1 MALSPRSARDTTG
14 ARLGKG
20 EKLIAL
26 ERIFVLAIL
35 VTILTVDVI
44 GYFVPPGVDPFVAA
58 IGVATTVSLGLY
70 LWSPLYATCALAVVF
85 ALSFLTGSESQVL
98 IAAAFAAGLIMRL
111 GWNALILSY
120 AGLFLVATALVA
132 LSDPEGPANI
142 SVGIFLISAAVSGAI
157 GYALRLAFARGRRL
171 EVELAEKAEQER
183 QAVLAERRWIAG
195 ELHDSIAHHLTVVSL
210 HVQMLDDADASP
222 ASQEAIRIAARKAMT
237 DLRFVIDLADD
248 GPRAAGMPTG
258 DLAASISEATEE
270 FESAGHTVL
279 LVGDPADER
288 IPRAAEII
296 FARIMR
302 ESATNV
308 LKYAGQG
315 QIEIR
320 LDVTDDAAGLTI
332 GSPLSASPR
341 RELSSS
347 RTGIGRMAERVL
359 GASGE
364 FSAGEVDGRWVVAA
378 HLPIARQ
385 ARDTDD
391 APAADVG
398 APSAEAVESSEGARV
413 ETRVLRRARRKQ
425 N

>member
-1 MALSPRSARDTTG
+1 MALSPSSDRGTHAT
-14 ARLGKG
+14 RLGRG
-20 EKLIAL
+20 EKLIAI

-58 IGVATTVSLGLY
+58 IGVATTLALGLY
-70 LWSPLYATCALAVVF
+70 LWSPLYATCALALVF

-98 IAAAFAAGLIMRL
+98 IAAAFAAGLVMRL
-111 GWNALILSY
+111 GWNALVLSY

-157 GYALRLAFARGRRL
+157 GYALRLAFARGRKL

-248 GPRAAGMPTG
+248 GPRAAGMPAG
-258 DLAASISEATEE
+258 DLAASIVEASEE

-279 LVGDPADER
+279 LTGDPSDER

-296 FARIMR
+296 FARITR

-308 LKYAGQG
+308 LKYAGPG
-315 QIEIR
+315 EIEIR

-332 GSPLSASPR
+332 SSPLSATPR

-364 FSAGEVDGRWVVAA
+364 FSAGEVDGRWVVSA

-385 ARDTDD
+385 ARAEDD
-391 APAADVG
+391 APSADVD
-398 APSAEAVESSEGARV
+398 APTPSAVESSETARV
-413 ETRVLRRARRKQ
+413 ETRVLRRARRRQ

>member
-1 MALSPRSARDTTG
+1 MAYRPRRDRGTR
-14 ARLGKG
+14 AIRLGRG
-20 EKLIAL
+20 EKLIAV
-26 ERIFVLAIL
+26 ERFFVLAIL

-58 IGVATTVSLGLY
+58 IGVATTLSLALY
-70 LWSPLYATCALAVVF
+70 LWSPLYATCALALVF

-111 GWNALILSY
+111 GWNALIFSY
-120 AGLFLVATALVA
+120 AGLFLVATAIVVTA
-132 LSDPEGPANI
+132 DSEGPANI
-142 SVGIFLISAAVSGAI
+142 SVGIFLIGAAVSGAV
-157 GYALRLAFARGRRL
+157 GYALRLAFARGRKL
-171 EVELAEKAEQER
+171 EIELAEKAEQER

-210 HVQMLDDADASP
+210 HVQMLDDDKASES
-222 ASQEAIRIAARKAMT
+222 SQEAIRIAARKAMT

-248 GPRAAGMPTG
+248 GPRSSGMPAG
-258 DLAASISEATEE
+258 DLAASIAEAKEE
-270 FESAGHTVL
+270 LESAGHSVRL
-279 LVGDPADER
+279 GGDPADER

-302 ESATNV
+302 ESATNA

-315 QIEIR
+315 EVEIL
-320 LDVTDDAAGLTI
+320 LDVTDESAALTI
-332 GSPLSASPR
+332 SSPLSATPR

-364 FSAGEVDGRWVVAA
+364 FDAGEVDGRWVVAA
-378 HLPIARQ
+378 RLPIARQ
-385 ARDTDD
+385 AVRASEEP
-391 APAADVG
+391 APA
-398 APSAEAVESSEGARV
+398 PPNPPR
-413 ETRVLRRARRKQ
+413 TR
-425 N
+425 

>member
-1 MALSPRSARDTTG
+1 MAFRLSRNANSSA
-14 ARLGKG
+14 ARLDRG
-20 EKLIAL
+20 ERATVI
-26 ERIFVLAIL
+26 ERIAVLGIVGTIVVINAVVAIASPDVDPLAAVIGVVSTAVLAL
-35 VTILTVDVI
+35 
-44 GYFVPPGVDPFVAA
+44 F
-58 IGVATTVSLGLY
+58 
-70 LWSPLYATCALAVVF
+70 LWSPLIAVVGLVAVF
-85 ALSFLTGSESQVL
+85 ALSFLVGIESESL
-98 IAAAFAAGLIMRL
+98 ILLAVAAGLVVRL
-111 GWNALILSY
+111 GWTSLVMVY
-120 AGLFLVATALVA
+120 AGVFLLATALVA
-132 LSDPEGPANI
+132 VGVNADPIN
-142 SVGIFLISAAVSGAI
+142 VGVYLIAAVVSSII
-157 GYALRLAFARGRRL
+157 GYALRLAFARGRKL

-248 GPRAAGMPTG
+248 GPRAAGMPAG

-320 LDVTDDAAGLTI
+320 LDVTDDAAGLMI
-332 GSPLSASPR
+332 GSPLSATPR

-364 FSAGEVDGRWVVAA
+364 FSAGEVDGRWVVSA
-378 HLPIARQ
+378 HLPIARP
-385 ARDTDD
+385 ARAEDD
-391 APAADVG
+391 APEADAG
-398 APSAEAVESSEGARV
+398 TTASDAVESSESARV